1 LYCIASTIHY
11 HWHDLQDLLDVK
23 DIKKKYR
30 QGFYNRTVQDSRD
43 TYNMANTGLTNQ
55 DFLDDADRSKLRQ
68 ECECIGSCLGKC
80 FISATT
86 AYRLRKISKLS
97 ESSLNENVDHMK
109 IEIGE
114 LIGILTNLVSWRC
127 GVCDK
132 TVDAEHESQLK
143 LWVEA
148 HEMGNDHKRNLMQTV
163 KRI

>member
-1 LYCIASTIHY
+1 MPDAKTLAKI
-11 HWHDLQDLLDVK
+11 
-23 DIKKKYR
+23 
-30 QGFYNRTVQDSRD
+30 
-43 TYNMANTGLTNQ
+43 LTNVKNY
-55 DFLDDADRSKLRQ
+55 LDNTDRSKLRQ
-68 ECECIGSCLGKC
+68 ECEYLGSCIGKY

-86 AYRLRKISKLS
+86 AYRLQKISKLS

-109 IEIGE
+109 MEIGE

-127 GVCDK
+127 GICDK

-163 KRI
+163 K